1 MNTITLQ
8 VPIDPAIRAS
18 AQKAAN
24 NMGFSSLQDAVRLFL
39 ANLAAGR
46 LSAGFT
52 ETFPDE
58 VLTPTQ
64 EKVLAEKYAEAM
76 REYKTGK
83 LSSARTVEEFMAQV
97 RAGR

>member
-8 VPIDPAIRAS
+8 VPVDKSIKIS
-18 AQKAAN
+18 AQAAAS

-39 ANLAAGR
+39 ANLSAGR

-58 VLTPTQ
+58 VLTSAQ
-64 EKVLAEKYAEAM
+64 EKVLMKKYLQA
-76 REYKTGK
+76 KK
-83 LSSARTVEEFMAQV
+83 DID
-97 RAGR
+97 AGRGFTAHSAEELMAHLRA